1 MLNEN
6 LQDVLV
12 DQVWIDWKKRGFPK
26 YPTDQKWR
34 NLAYQQFSKAEL
46 FNGTAWSLLQ
56 DWYGP
61 VGDMSK

>member
-6 LQDVLV
+6 LQDVLI

-34 NLAYQQFSKAEL
+34 NLAYQQLKIGRASCRER
-46 FNGTAWSLLQ
+46 
-56 DWYGP
+56 
-61 VGDMSK
+61 V